1 MKFNELKNI
10 NSELLKSLSEINFE
24 TLSPIQEKTIP
35 YALEGFDIIA
45 QAPTGTGKT
54 ASFGIPILNNLN
66 SESNYIEHLVIAPT
80 RELSMQIYNQFIK
93 LGKYLNL
100 KIALIIGGV
109 SYEKQFIFSN
119 NNMIKI
125 IIENLANIFITYNSS
140 ILSI

>member
-109 SYEKQFIFSN
+109 SYETI
-119 NNMIKI
+119 
-125 IIENLANIFITYNSS
+125 
-140 ILSI
+140 